1 MDPVLSYFTYIPIAL
16 KILRSVVASEGEVGS
31 GDQPRVRRQGN
42 FIELKMGYMLKVVR
56 IDVRT
61 HLAILF

>member
-31 GDQPRVRRQGN
+31 RDQPRVRRQGN
-42 FIELKMGYMLKVVR
+42 FLELKW